1 MATLA
6 ENLDLEIAHFSNF
19 CEYLPKYK
27 KYDKKTLNQLLDDGL
42 LEVSTC
48 FEHALAGVIGT
59 TVISEDTR
67 DLATG
72 EDAKLSSVRTFSKGK
87 GYSAPV
93 TNISGK
99 SGDLLVQVYERK
111 QDNFY
116 YFRIPNKFYK
126 DIPSSSNI
134 EIGFQLDGT
143 PNKFSGRTK
152 KYADWWT
159 FECASFVDMCKG
171 NYIWPNLRGPFWE

>member
-59 TVISEDTR
+59 TVISENEK
-67 DLATG
+67 DLASG
-72 EDAKLSSVRTFSKGK
+72 EDAKLASVRISNKGRSYGAQVK
-87 GYSAPV
+87 KV
-93 TNISGK
+93 SGK
-99 SGDLLVQVYERK
+99 TGDLLVQVYERK

-116 YFRIPNKFYK
+116 YA
-126 DIPSSSNI
+126 
-134 EIGFQLDGT
+134 E
-143 PNKFSGRTK
+143 
-152 KYADWWT
+152 
-159 FECASFVDMCKG
+159 V
-171 NYIWPNLRGPFWE
+171 

>member
-59 TVISEDTR
+59 TVISENEK
-67 DLATG
+67 DLASG
-72 EDAKLSSVRTFSKGK
+72 EDAKLASVRISNKGRSYGAQVK
-87 GYSAPV
+87 KV
-93 TNISGK
+93 SGK
-99 SGDLLVQVYERK
+99 TGDLLVQVYERK

-116 YFRIPNKFYK
+116 YFRIPNKAYK
-126 DIPSSSNI
+126 DIPPSSNI
-134 EIGFQLDGT
+134 EIPFEIDGT
-143 PNKFSGRTK
+143 PKRIPGHNKK
-152 KYADWWT
+152 WANWWD
-159 FECASFVDMCKG
+159 FECTSFVDMCVNKA
-171 NYIWPNLRGPFWE
+171 YHSVLK